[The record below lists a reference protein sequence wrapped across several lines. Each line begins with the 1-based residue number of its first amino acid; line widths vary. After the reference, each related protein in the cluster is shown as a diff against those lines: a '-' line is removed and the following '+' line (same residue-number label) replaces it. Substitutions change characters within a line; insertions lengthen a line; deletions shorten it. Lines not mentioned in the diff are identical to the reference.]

1 MPAIRPALRA
11 AALSLLALAACA
23 KNDLA
28 DPPADLGDFVL
39 GLNIV
44 VADKVQKVPISRE
57 ASIEAWEAAMKQAVD
72 DRFGRYE
79 GSRIYNVGISIDA
92 YALAPPGI
100 PVVAAPKSVLVI
112 TANVWD
118 DAKGQKLN
126 AEGKQFTIWESFDG
140 ENVIGTGLT
149 RTKEQQMAAL
159 SYNAVKAVEGW
170 FLENPQWFGL
180 PPKTPATA
188 AAKPAAATDATKP
201 AAPPVTAK

>member
-79 GSRIYNVGISIDA
+79 GSHIYNVGISIDA

-126 AEGKQFTIWESFDG
+126 AEGKQFTIWENFDG

-180 PPKTPATA
+180 PPKTAVP
-188 AAKPAAATDATKP
+188 PGTKP
-201 AAPPVTAK
+201 APAAGPAGTDTPPAAGK